1 MSRAPLKELTMPNT
15 IAAWRR
21 LPMLVRFLICHA
33 SLGFGLAAVFV
44 GALVAFDPQDA
55 GTLLLTA
62 AGHWWPALVLWF
74 FTGLTFGSVQIGVAT
89 MLLAHGDPPPRR
101 GTGAPVTLAPVL
113 LRVRAVRRR

>member
-1 MSRAPLKELTMPNT
+1 MPNP

-21 LPMLVRFLICHA
+21 LPILVRFLVCHG
-33 SLGFGLAAVFV
+33 SLGFGVAAVFV
-44 GALVAFDPQDA
+44 GALLWFDPQDA

-89 MLLAHGDPPPRR
+89 MLLAQADTPPRR
-101 GTGAPVTLAPVL
+101 GTGAPATLAPTLLAPVL
-113 LRVRAVRRR
+113 LRVRAGRRR